1 MSRRL
6 VVVLFLDLVGWTRLA
21 ERVDPEPLQRLLDE
35 YYEICSAAVEEHGGV
50 VEKFIGDAV
59 MAVFGADTSQEDDAP
74 RALRAATRIRAEVR
88 DLRTPATDAAPV
100 EVHCGIAAGEAL
112 VTRSARAGI
121 RVVGDVVNLA
131 ARLQSLAVAGEIIV
145 NETVAHLARPH
156 YTMVPVPPV
165 ALKGKAEPVPVL
177 VVTGEAAADGTDGA
191 YAGSLMVDRGA
202 ERHRLRRTYHRVARE
217 RRAELVTVLG
227 PPGIGKT
234 RLVREAVDDLVAAGA
249 GPVAVFGSC
258 QSYGTDGNHG
268 ALVEMLDALTRQ
280 VPSCAELLRT
290 DARIA
295 AVLAALRDA
304 SLPRRAGAVPGPGVE
319 EVSWAT
325 RELLTAAA
333 AGSTLVVVWD
343 NLAWAGQS
351 LLRLIGELMDGL
363 RDLPLLMVCVSRPE
377 LTGREG
383 PWSRE
388 GSGARESSGTA
399 EGSGSQEADVIEVG
413 ALVPADSARL
423 AFSLAGRGS
432 GDDEVELHGLDLA
445 GQVDRVAVYSAGNPL
460 YIRLMMDWL
469 RNGRTVD
476 EVPPSITAMVGAM
489 IDRLPAPGRRLL
501 GAASVIGPSFT
512 LEQLALLGE
521 PAPAAA
527 VAELAGQRLFR
538 ATAEEGGY
546 RFVQQPVHEV
556 AYGRLEKEQ
565 RVSWHRRL
573 AEHGF
578 SPGFHLEAATRLLG
592 GLRPDDAEL
601 PELARQAAGA
611 LLGEGTVALRQ
622 RDVPTAIGL
631 LGRALVLARGGPD
644 RHRSVAAVRLSDALM
659 LSGDTRGALEV
670 VEEGAWRES
679 GSGAGSNAEAVA
691 GPGSGTGYGPA
702 LLRVQRHL
710 LAARLGKVTAADVAG
725 LRASLDGEGP
735 DPSARCRFEQLRMLV
750 HLDHGRF
757 GAAEEAAC
765 AALAHA
771 REVGDAYEED
781 RLLVALCEI
790 RQWSPSPMAQ
800 KLAGCAELLERFAAD
815 RFLALPALAARARCL
830 ALTGDRNGA
839 RSALAEAESVVVQLR
854 LTLGGVLV
862 DQVAALA
869 ASLDGEHAEAE
880 RRFRCAADA
889 LEQAG
894 YVPVAL
900 TMRVQAARECAR
912 RGRPDEAARRIAELL
927 ARRAEMD
934 VRGRI
939 LCLSAAVL
947 GAAARGRAEPLRA
960 EVLRLL
966 RAIDD
971 PCLRGEVHFDLARAH
986 RCLGEEA
993 EARSMAGLAVDG
1005 YTAVGAVK
1013 PLEAV
1018 RAWI

>member
-74 RALRAATRIRAEVR
+74 RALRTATRIRAEVR
-88 DLRTPATDAAPV
+88 DLRTPSGDAAPV

-177 VVTGEAAADGTDGA
+177 VVTGEAAAGGDGEGA
-191 YAGSLMVDRGA
+191 GENSLMVDRAA
-202 ERHRLRRTYHRVARE
+202 ERHRLRRLYHRVARE

-234 RLVREAVDDLVAAGA
+234 RLVREAVEDLVAAGA
-249 GPVAVFGSC
+249 RPVAVFGSC
-258 QSYGTDGNHG
+258 QSYGTAGNYG
-268 ALVEMLDALTRQ
+268 ALVEMLDALARRA
-280 VPSCAELLRT
+280 PACAELLRA
-290 DARIA
+290 DERIA
-295 AVLAALRDA
+295 AVLAALREA
-304 SLPRRAGAVPGPGVE
+304 SLPRRAGAVPGPGPGVE
-319 EVSWAT
+319 EVSWAA

-333 AGSTLVVVWD
+333 HDPVVVVWD
-343 NLAWAGQS
+343 NLACAGQS

-363 RDLPLLMVCVSRPE
+363 RELPLLMVCVSRE
-377 LTGREG
+377 AGA
-383 PWSRE
+383 
-388 GSGARESSGTA
+388 ARETDASR
-399 EGSGSQEADVIEVG
+399 EADVIEVG

-423 AFSLAGRGS
+423 ALSLAGPGS
-432 GDDEVELHGLDLA
+432 GDEVELHGLALA
-445 GQVDRVAVYSAGNPL
+445 GQADRVALYSAGNPL

-521 PAPAAA
+521 PEPAAG
-527 VAELAGQRLFR
+527 VAELAGQRLFQ

-565 RVSWHRRL
+565 RVVWHRRL

-578 SPGFHLEAATRLLG
+578 SPGFHFEAAARLLG

-611 LLGEGTVALRQ
+611 LLAEGTVALRR
-622 RDVPTAIGL
+622 RDVPTAVGL

-644 RHRSVAAVRLSDALM
+644 RCRSVAAVRLSDALM

-670 VEEGAWRES
+670 VERGAWP
-679 GSGAGSNAEAVA
+679 GT
-691 GPGSGTGYGPA
+691 GPGTA
-702 LLRVQRHL
+702 LVRVQRHL
-710 LAARLGKVTAADVAG
+710 LAARLGKVAAADVEG
-725 LRASLDGEGP
+725 LRAALDGEGA
-735 DPSARCRFEQLRMLV
+735 DLSARCRFEQLRMLI

-765 AALAHA
+765 AALGQA
-771 REVGDAYEED
+771 RDAGDAYEED

-830 ALTGDRNGA
+830 ALTGDRSGA
-839 RSALAEAESVVVQLR
+839 RSALTEAESVVVQLR
-854 LTLGGVLV
+854 LTLGRVLV

-880 RRFRCAADA
+880 RRFRGAADA
-889 LEQAG
+889 LERAG

-912 RGRPDEAARRIAELL
+912 RDRADEAARRIAGLL
-927 ARRAEMD
+927 ARRGEMD

-939 LCLSAAVL
+939 LCLSASVL
-947 GAAARGRAEPLRA
+947 GAAARGRADPAARA

-966 RAIDD
+966 RDLDD
-971 PCLRGEVHFDLARAH
+971 PCLRGEVCFDLARAH
-986 RCLGEEA
+986 RLLGEEA
-993 EARSMAGLAVDG
+993 GARDMAGLAVDS
-1005 YTAVGAVK
+1005 YAAVGAVK
-1013 PLEAV
+1013 PLGAV
-1018 RAWI
+1018 RAWM

>member
-1 MSRRL
+1 M
-6 VVVLFLDLVGWTRLA
+6 LFLDLVGWTRLA

-88 DLRTPATDAAPV
+88 DLRTPATDAAAV

-177 VVTGEAAADGTDGA
+177 VVTGEAPADGEGGEGCADK
-191 YAGSLMVDRGA
+191 GSLMVDRGA
-202 ERHRLRRTYHRVARE
+202 ERHRLRRIYHRVARE
-217 RRAELVTVLG
+217 RCAELVTVLG

-249 GPVAVFGSC
+249 RPVAVFGSC
-258 QSYGTDGNHG
+258 QSYGTDGNYG
-268 ALVEMLDALTRQ
+268 ALVEMLDALTRRA
-280 VPSCAELLRT
+280 PACAELLRT
-290 DARIA
+290 DARLA
-295 AVLAALRDA
+295 GVLAALRAA
-304 SLPRRAGAVPGPGVE
+304 SLPRRAGAGVGVGPGVE
-319 EVSWAT
+319 EVSWAA

-333 AGSTLVVVWD
+333 SGPLVVVWD

-351 LLRLIGELMDGL
+351 LLRLIGELLDGL
-363 RDLPLLMVCVSRPE
+363 RDLPLLMICVSRPE
-377 LTGREG
+377 LTGRGG

-388 GSGARESSGTA
+388 DSGMGDDSGADEDSGPH
-399 EGSGSQEADVIEVG
+399 EGSGPRGADVIELG
-413 ALVPADSARL
+413 ALVPPDSARL
-423 AFSLAGRGS
+423 ALSLAGHGS
-432 GDDEVELHGLDLA
+432 GEEVELHGLGLA
-445 GQVDRVAVYSAGNPL
+445 EQVDRVALYSAGNPL

-501 GAASVIGPSFT
+501 GAASVIGPAFT

-521 PAPAAA
+521 PAPEAA
-527 VAELAGQRLFR
+527 VAELAAQRLFH

-644 RHRSVAAVRLSDALM
+644 RCRSVAAVRLSDALM

-670 VEEGAWRES
+670 VEEGAWRDTS
-679 GSGAGSNAEAVA
+679 D
-691 GPGSGTGYGPA
+691 PA
-702 LLRVQRHL
+702 LVRVQRLL
-710 LAARLGKVTAADVAG
+710 LAARLGKVAPADVAG
-725 LRASLDGEGP
+725 LRAALGREEP
-735 DPSARCRFEQLRMLV
+735 DRSARCRFEQLRMLI

-771 REVGDAYEED
+771 RDAGDAYEED

-800 KLAGCAELLERFAAD
+800 KLAGCTELLERFAAD

-830 ALTGDRNGA
+830 ALTGDRAGA
-839 RSALAEAESVVVQLR
+839 RTALAEAESVVAQLR
-854 LTLGGVLV
+854 LTMGRVLV

-869 ASLDGEHAEAE
+869 ASLEGDHAEAE
-880 RRFRCAADA
+880 RRFRDAADA

-912 RGRPDEAARRIAELL
+912 RERADEAARRIAELL
-927 ARRAEMD
+927 ERRGEMD

-947 GAAARGRAEPLRA
+947 GAAAQGRADPLRA

-966 RAIDD
+966 RDLDD
-971 PCLRGEVHFDLARAH
+971 PCLRGEVCFDLARAH
-986 RCLGEEA
+986 RLLGEA
-993 EARSMAGLAVDG
+993 AGARAMAGLAVDS
-1005 YTAVGAVK
+1005 YAAVGAAK
-1013 PLEAV
+1013 PLGAV
-1018 RAWI
+1018 RAWR

>member
-21 ERVDPEPLQRLLDE
+21 ERVDPEPLQRLLDD

-74 RALRAATRIRAEVR
+74 RALRTAMRIRAEVR
-88 DLRTPATDAAPV
+88 GLRTPATDAAPV

-156 YTMVPVPPV
+156 YTMAPVPPV

-177 VVTGEAAADGTDGA
+177 VVTGEAAAGGA
-191 YAGSLMVDRGA
+191 GEGSLMVDRGA
-202 ERHRLRRTYHRVARE
+202 ERHRLRGIYHRVARE
-217 RRAELVTVLG
+217 RRSELVTVLG

-249 GPVAVFGSC
+249 RPVAVFGSC
-258 QSYGTDGNHG
+258 QSYGTDGNYA
-268 ALVEMLDALTRQ
+268 ALLEMLDALTRRA
-280 VPSCAELLRT
+280 PSCAELLRT
-290 DARIA
+290 DDRIA

-304 SLPRRAGAVPGPGVE
+304 SLPRRAGAAPGPGVE

-333 AGSTLVVVWD
+333 CGPLVVVWD
-343 NLAWAGQS
+343 NLAWGGQS
-351 LLRLIGELMDGL
+351 LLRLIGELMEGL

-377 LTGREG
+377 LAGRDG

-388 GSGARESSGTA
+388 
-399 EGSGSQEADVIEVG
+399 EGVIEVG

-423 AFSLAGRGS
+423 AISLAGPGT
-432 GDDEVELHGLDLA
+432 GGEVELHGLDLA
-445 GQVDRVAVYSAGNPL
+445 EQVDRVALYSAGNPL

-469 RNGRTVD
+469 RGGRTVE

-489 IDRLPAPGRRLL
+489 IDRLPAPARRLL

-527 VAELAGQRLFR
+527 VAGLAAQRLFHT
-538 ATAEEGGY
+538 TAEEGGF

-578 SPGFHLEAATRLLG
+578 SPGFHLEAAARLLG
-592 GLRPDDAEL
+592 GLRPDDEEL
-601 PELARQAAGA
+601 PELARQAGVA
-611 LLGEGTVALRQ
+611 LLSEGTLALRQ

-631 LGRALVLARGGPD
+631 LGRALALARTGPE
-644 RHRSVAAVRLSDALM
+644 RCRSVAAVRLSDALM

-670 VEEGAWRES
+670 VEEAAW
-679 GSGAGSNAEAVA
+679 A
-691 GPGSGTGYGPA
+691 GPGSGPAPA
-702 LLRVQRHL
+702 LVRVQRHL
-710 LAARLGKVTAADVAG
+710 LAARLGKVTAAEVEG
-725 LRASLDGEGP
+725 LRAAVGGEEADG
-735 DPSARCRFEQLRMLV
+735 SARCRFEQLRMLI

-765 AALAHA
+765 AALGHA
-771 REVGDAYEED
+771 RAVGDAYEED

-830 ALTGDRNGA
+830 ALTGDRAGA
-839 RSALAEAESVVVQLR
+839 RSALAEAETVVGQLR
-854 LTLGGVLV
+854 LTMGRVLV

-880 RRFRCAADA
+880 RRFRGAADA

-912 RGRPDEAARRIAELL
+912 RDRAQEAARRIEELL

-939 LCLSAAVL
+939 LCMSAVVLS
-947 GAAARGRAEPLRA
+947 GAAEGRAEPMRA

-966 RAIDD
+966 RDIDD
-971 PCLRGEVHFDLARAH
+971 PCLRGEVCFDLARAH
-986 RCLGEEA
+986 RRLGEGA
-993 EARSMAGLAVDG
+993 DARAMAGLAADS
-1005 YTAVGAVK
+1005 YRAVGAVK
-1013 PLEAV
+1013 PLGTV
-1018 RAWI
+1018 REWM

>member
-21 ERVDPEPLQRLLDE
+21 ERVDPESLQGLLDE
-35 YYEICSAAVEEHGGV
+35 YYEICSVAVEEQGGV

-88 DLRTPATDAAPV
+88 DLRTPATDAAAV

-165 ALKGKAEPVPVL
+165 TLKGKSEPVPVL
-177 VVTGEAAADGTDGA
+177 VVTGEAAADG
-191 YAGSLMVDRGA
+191 AGENSLMVDRSA
-202 ERHRLRRTYHRVARE
+202 ERHRLRRIYHRVARE

-249 GPVAVFGSC
+249 RPVAVFGSC
-258 QSYGTDGNHG
+258 QSYGTAGNHG
-268 ALVEMLDALTRQ
+268 ALVEMLDALIRRA
-280 VPSCAELLRT
+280 PSCAELLRA
-290 DARIA
+290 DERIA
-295 AVLAALRDA
+295 AVLAALREA

-325 RELLTAAA
+325 RELLTTA
-333 AGSTLVVVWD
+333 AGSPLVVVWD

-377 LTGREG
+377 LAEREG
-383 PWSRE
+383 PWS
-388 GSGARESSGTA
+388 
-399 EGSGSQEADVIEVG
+399 QEADLIEVG

-423 AFSLAGRGS
+423 AVSLAGSGS
-432 GDDEVELHGLDLA
+432 GDEVELHGLDLA
-445 GQVDRVAVYSAGNPL
+445 EHVDRVALYSAGNPL

-521 PAPAAA
+521 PAPEAA
-527 VAELAGQRLFR
+527 VAELAGRRLFR
-538 ATAEEGGY
+538 ATEEAGGY

-644 RHRSVAAVRLSDALM
+644 RCRSVAAVRLSDALM

-670 VEEGAWRES
+670 VEGGWRDT
-679 GSGAGSNAEAVA
+679 
-691 GPGSGTGYGPA
+691 GPGGGPGTGTAPA
-702 LLRVQRHL
+702 LVRVQRLL
-710 LAARLGKVTAADVAG
+710 LAARLGKVTAADLEG
-725 LRASLDGEGP
+725 LRAALGGAEP
-735 DPSARCRFEQLRMLV
+735 DRSAPCRFEQLRMLI

-771 REVGDAYEED
+771 RDSADAYEED

-790 RQWSPSPMAQ
+790 RQWSPSPIAQ

-830 ALTGDRNGA
+830 ALTGDRSGA
-839 RSALAEAESVVVQLR
+839 RSALTEAESVVVQLR
-854 LTLGGVLV
+854 LTMGRVLV

-880 RRFRCAADA
+880 RRYRRAADA
-889 LEQAG
+889 LEEAG

-912 RGRPDEAARRIAELL
+912 RGRADEAARRIAELL
-927 ARRAEMD
+927 ARREEMD

-947 GAAARGRAEPLRA
+947 GAAAQGRAEPVRA

-966 RAIDD
+966 RDLDD
-971 PCLRGEVHFDLARAH
+971 PCLRGEVCFDLARAH
-986 RCLGEEA
+986 RLLGEGTEA
-993 EARSMAGLAVDG
+993 LAMAGRAAES
-1005 YTAVGAVK
+1005 YAAVGAVK

-1018 RAWI
+1018 RAWM

>member
-74 RALRAATRIRAEVR
+74 RALRTAMRIRAEVR

-156 YTMVPVPPV
+156 YAMVPMPPV
-165 ALKGKAEPVPVL
+165 VLKGKAEPVPVL
-177 VVTGEAAADGTDGA
+177 LVTGEAVDGGA
-191 YAGSLMVDRGA
+191 GEDSLMVDRGA
-202 ERHRLRRTYHRVARE
+202 ERHRLRRVYHRVARE

-249 GPVAVFGSC
+249 RPVAVFGSC
-258 QSYGTDGNHG
+258 QSYGTAGNYG
-268 ALVEMLDALTRQ
+268 ALVEMLDALTRRA
-280 VPSCAELLRT
+280 PSCAELLRA
-290 DARIA
+290 DERIA
-295 AVLAALRDA
+295 GVLAALRDA

-333 AGSTLVVVWD
+333 GDPLVVVWD

-377 LTGREG
+377 LAGRD
-383 PWSRE
+383 
-388 GSGARESSGTA
+388 A
-399 EGSGSQEADVIEVG
+399 SQEADVIEVG

-432 GDDEVELHGLDLA
+432 GDEVEMHGLDLA
-445 GQVDRVAVYSAGNPL
+445 EQVDRVALYSAGNPL

-489 IDRLPAPGRRLL
+489 IDRLPAPARRLL

-512 LEQLALLGE
+512 VEQLALLGE
-521 PAPAAA
+521 PAPEAA
-527 VAELAGQRLFR
+527 VAELAGRRLFR
-538 ATAEEGGY
+538 ATEEEGGY

-644 RHRSVAAVRLSDALM
+644 RCRSVAAVRLSDALM
-659 LSGDTRGALEV
+659 LSGDTPGALEV
-670 VEEGAWRES
+670 VEEGPWRATS
-679 GSGAGSNAEAVA
+679 
-691 GPGSGTGYGPA
+691 PPA
-702 LLRVQRHL
+702 LVRVQRHL
-710 LAARLGKVTAADVAG
+710 LAARLGKVTAADVEG
-725 LRASLDGEGP
+725 LRAALEGLDGLDGEEP
-735 DPSARCRFEQLRMLV
+735 DRSARCRFEQLLMLI
-750 HLDHGRF
+750 HLDRGRF

-765 AALAHA
+765 AALDHA
-771 REVGDAYEED
+771 RGVGDAYEED

-830 ALTGDRNGA
+830 ALTGDRSGA
-839 RSALAEAESVVVQLR
+839 RSALTEAESVVVQLR
-854 LTLGGVLV
+854 LTLGRVLV

-880 RRFRCAADA
+880 RRFGRAADA

-912 RGRPDEAARRIAELL
+912 RDRADEAARRIAELL
-927 ARRAEMD
+927 ARREEMD

-947 GAAARGRAEPLRA
+947 GAAAQGRAEPMRA

-966 RAIDD
+966 RNLDD
-971 PCLRGEVHFDLARAH
+971 PCLRGEVCFDLARAH
-986 RCLGEEA
+986 RCLGEGA
-993 EARSMAGLAVDG
+993 EARTMAGLAADS
-1005 YTAVGAVK
+1005 YAAVGAVK

>member
-1 MSRRL
+1 M
-6 VVVLFLDLVGWTRLA
+6 
-21 ERVDPEPLQRLLDE
+21 
-35 YYEICSAAVEEHGGV
+35 
-50 VEKFIGDAV
+50 
-59 MAVFGADTSQEDDAP
+59 
-74 RALRAATRIRAEVR
+74 
-88 DLRTPATDAAPV
+88 
-100 EVHCGIAAGEAL
+100 
-112 VTRSARAGI
+112 TRSARAGI

-177 VVTGEAAADGTDGA
+177 VVTGEAATDGA
-191 YAGSLMVDRGA
+191 DTDEGSLMVDRGA
-202 ERHRLRRTYHRVARE
+202 ERHRLRRIYHRVARE
-217 RRAELVTVLG
+217 RRAELVTVIG

-234 RLVREAVDDLVAAGA
+234 RMVREAVDDLVAAGA
-249 GPVAVFGSC
+249 RPVAVFGTC
-258 QSYGTDGNHG
+258 QSYGTDGNYG
-268 ALVEMLDALTRQ
+268 ALVEMLDALTRRA
-280 VPSCAELLRT
+280 PSCAELVRT
-290 DARIA
+290 DERIA
-295 AVLAALRDA
+295 GVLAALRDA
-304 SLPRRAGAVPGPGVE
+304 SLPRRAGTVPGPGVE

-325 RELLTAAA
+325 RELLGAA
-333 AGSTLVVVWD
+333 AGGPLVVVWD

-388 GSGARESSGTA
+388 GSGARETSGA
-399 EGSGSQEADVIEVG
+399 REPSGSQSPGAQESPGPREPDVIEVG

-432 GDDEVELHGLDLA
+432 GDEVELHGLDLA
-445 GQVDRVAVYSAGNPL
+445 EQVDRVALYSAGNPL
-460 YIRLMMDWL
+460 YIRLLMDWL

-527 VAELAGQRLFR
+527 LAELAGQRLFH

-644 RHRSVAAVRLSDALM
+644 RCRSVAAVRLSDALM

-670 VEEGAWRES
+670 VEEGAWRDPS
-679 GSGAGSNAEAVA
+679 
-691 GPGSGTGYGPA
+691 GPA
-702 LLRVQRHL
+702 LVRVQRQL

-725 LRASLDGEGP
+725 LRTALDGEEP
-735 DPSARCRFEQLRMLV
+735 DLSARCRFEQLRMLV

-765 AALAHA
+765 AALDHA
-771 REVGDAYEED
+771 REAGDAYEED

-790 RQWSPSPMAQ
+790 RQWSPSPMEQ

-830 ALTGDRNGA
+830 ALTGDRSGA
-839 RSALAEAESVVVQLR
+839 RSALTEAESVVVQLR
-854 LTLGGVLV
+854 LTMGRVLV

-880 RRFRCAADA
+880 RRFGRAADA
-889 LEQAG
+889 LELAG

-912 RGRPDEAARRIAELL
+912 RDRTDEAARRIAELL

-947 GAAARGRAEPLRA
+947 GAAAQGRAEPVRA

-966 RAIDD
+966 RDIDD
-971 PCLRGEVHFDLARAH
+971 PCLRGEVCFDLARAH
-986 RCLGEEA
+986 RCLGEGA
-993 EARSMAGLAVDG
+993 EARAMAGLAVDS
-1005 YTAVGAVK
+1005 YAAVGAVK

>member
-74 RALRAATRIRAEVR
+74 RALRTAMRIRAEVR

-156 YTMVPVPPV
+156 YAMVPMPPV

-177 VVTGEAAADGTDGA
+177 LVTGEAADGGA
-191 YAGSLMVDRGA
+191 GEDSLMVDRGA
-202 ERHRLRRTYHRVARE
+202 ERHRLRRIYHRVARE

-249 GPVAVFGSC
+249 RPVAVFGSC
-258 QSYGTDGNHG
+258 QSYGTAGNYG
-268 ALVEMLDALTRQ
+268 ALVEMLDALARRA
-280 VPSCAELLRT
+280 PSCAELLRA
-290 DARIA
+290 DERIA

-333 AGSTLVVVWD
+333 GDPLVVVWD

-377 LTGREG
+377 PAGRDASQEA
-383 PWSRE
+383 
-388 GSGARESSGTA
+388 GA
-399 EGSGSQEADVIEVG
+399 SQEADVIELG

-432 GDDEVELHGLDLA
+432 GDEVELHGLDLA
-445 GQVDRVAVYSAGNPL
+445 EQVDRVALYSAGNPL

-521 PAPAAA
+521 PAPEAA
-527 VAELAGQRLFR
+527 VAELAGRRLFR
-538 ATAEEGGY
+538 ATEEEGGY

-644 RHRSVAAVRLSDALM
+644 RCRSVAAVRLSDALM

-670 VEEGAWRES
+670 AEEGPWRATS
-679 GSGAGSNAEAVA
+679 
-691 GPGSGTGYGPA
+691 PPA
-702 LLRVQRHL
+702 LIRVQRLL
-710 LAARLGKVTAADVAG
+710 LAARLGKVTAADVEG
-725 LRASLDGEGP
+725 LRAALDGLDGLGGEEA
-735 DPSARCRFEQLRMLV
+735 DRSARCRFEQLLMLI
-750 HLDHGRF
+750 HLDGGRF

-765 AALAHA
+765 AALGHA
-771 REVGDAYEED
+771 RGVGDAYEED

-830 ALTGDRNGA
+830 ALTGDRSGA
-839 RSALAEAESVVVQLR
+839 RSALTEAESVVVQLR
-854 LTLGGVLV
+854 LTLGRVLV

-880 RRFRCAADA
+880 RRFGRAADA

-894 YVPVAL
+894 YVTVAL

-912 RGRPDEAARRIAELL
+912 RDRTDEAARRIADLL
-927 ARRAEMD
+927 VRREEMD

-939 LCLSAAVL
+939 LCLTAAVL
-947 GAAARGRAEPLRA
+947 GAAAQGRAEPMRA

-966 RAIDD
+966 RNLDD
-971 PCLRGEVHFDLARAH
+971 PCLRGEVCFDLARAH
-986 RCLGEEA
+986 RRLGEGA
-993 EARSMAGLAVDG
+993 EARTMAGLAAES
-1005 YTAVGAVK
+1005 YAAVGAVK

-1018 RAWI
+1018 RAWM

>member
-35 YYEICSAAVEEHGGV
+35 YYEICSDAVEEHGGV

-74 RALRAATRIRAEVR
+74 RALRAAARIRAEVR

-131 ARLQSLAVAGEIIV
+131 ARLQALAVAGEIIV

-165 ALKGKAEPVPVL
+165 TLKGKAEPVPVL
-177 VVTGEAAADGTDGA
+177 LVTGEAAAGADGA
-191 YAGSLMVDRGA
+191 DCLMVDRAA
-202 ERHRLRRTYHRVARE
+202 ERHRLRGIYHRVDRE

-249 GPVAVFGSC
+249 RPVAVFGSC
-258 QSYGTDGNHG
+258 QAYGTAGNYG
-268 ALVEMLDALTRQ
+268 ALVDMLDALARR
-280 VPSCAELLRT
+280 VPSCAELLRS
-290 DARIA
+290 DERIA
-295 AVLAALRDA
+295 GVLAALREA
-304 SLPRRAGAVPGPGVE
+304 SLPRRAGTVPGPGVE
-319 EVSWAT
+319 EVSWAA

-333 AGSTLVVVWD
+333 AGGPLVVVWD
-343 NLAWAGQS
+343 DLAWAGQS

-363 RDLPLLMVCVSRPE
+363 RDLPLLMVCVSRAE
-377 LTGREG
+377 LAGREG
-383 PWSRE
+383 PWAP
-388 GSGARESSGTA
+388 GADGTR
-399 EGSGSQEADVIEVG
+399 EADVIEVG
-413 ALVPADSARL
+413 ALVPADGARL
-423 AFSLAGRGS
+423 AVSLAAAGS
-432 GDDEVELHGLDLA
+432 GAEVEPHGLDLA
-445 GQVDRVAVYSAGNPL
+445 EQVDRVAVYGAGNPL

-521 PAPAAA
+521 PAPQDA
-527 VAELAGQRLFR
+527 VAELVGRRLFR
-538 ATAEEGGY
+538 SAQEAGGY
-546 RFVQQPVHEV
+546 CFVQQPVHEV

-565 RVSWHRRL
+565 RVAWHRRL

-578 SPGFHLEAATRLLG
+578 SPGFHLEAAARLLA
-592 GLRPDDAEL
+592 GLRPDDAGL
-601 PELARQAAGA
+601 AELAREAAGA
-611 LLGEGTVALRQ
+611 LLGEGTLALRQ

-644 RHRSVAAVRLSDALM
+644 RCRSVAAVRLSDALM

-670 VEEGAWRES
+670 VAEDEWPAT
-679 GSGAGSNAEAVA
+679 GAGPA
-691 GPGSGTGYGPA
+691 PA
-702 LLRVQRHL
+702 LVRVQRHL
-710 LAARLGKVTAADVAG
+710 LAARLGKVAEADVAG
-725 LRASLDGEGP
+725 LRAALDGEEP
-735 DPSARCRFEQLRMLV
+735 DRSARCRFEQLLMLI
-750 HLDHGRF
+750 HLDRGRF
-757 GAAEEAAC
+757 GAAEEAAV
-765 AALAHA
+765 AALGHA
-771 REVGDAYEED
+771 RDAGDAYEED

-830 ALTGDRNGA
+830 ALTGDRSGA
-839 RSALAEAESVVVQLR
+839 RSALTEAESVVLQLR
-854 LTLGGVLV
+854 LTMGRVLV

-869 ASLDGEHAEAE
+869 ASLEGEHAEAE
-880 RRFRCAADA
+880 RRFRRAADA

-912 RGRPDEAARRIAELL
+912 RDRPDEAARRIAELL
-927 ARRAEMD
+927 ARREEMD

-939 LCLSAAVL
+939 LCLTAAVL
-947 GAAARGRAEPLRA
+947 GAAERGRAEPMRATPMRTRPAPAEPMRADVLRA

-966 RAIDD
+966 RDLDD
-971 PCLRGEVHFDLARAH
+971 PCLRGEVCFDLARAH

-993 EARSMAGLAVDG
+993 EARAMAGRAADSYAV
-1005 YTAVGAVK
+1005 VGAAK

-1018 RAWI
+1018 RAWR

>member
-21 ERVDPEPLQRLLDE
+21 ERVDPESLQGLLDE
-35 YYEICSAAVEEHGGV
+35 YYEICSVAVEEHGGV

-165 ALKGKAEPVPVL
+165 ALKGKSEPVPVL
-177 VVTGEAAADGTDGA
+177 VVTGEAAADG
-191 YAGSLMVDRGA
+191 AGEHSLMVDRSA
-202 ERHRLRRTYHRVARE
+202 ERHRLRGIYHRVARE
-217 RRAELVTVLG
+217 GRAELVTVLG

-234 RLVREAVDDLVAAGA
+234 RLVRETVDDLVAAGA
-249 GPVAVFGSC
+249 RPVAVFGSC
-258 QSYGTDGNHG
+258 QSYGTAGNYG
-268 ALVEMLDALTRQ
+268 ALVEMLDALTRRA
-280 VPSCAELLRT
+280 PSCAELLRA
-290 DARIA
+290 DERIA
-295 AVLAALRDA
+295 GVLAALRDA

-333 AGSTLVVVWD
+333 GDPLVVVWD

-351 LLRLIGELMDGL
+351 LLGLIGELMDGL

-377 LTGREG
+377 LAGREDPG
-383 PWSRE
+383 RPE
-388 GSGARESSGTA
+388 G
-399 EGSGSQEADVIEVG
+399 ADVIEVG

-423 AFSLAGRGS
+423 ALSLAGRGS
-432 GDDEVELHGLDLA
+432 GDEVELHGLDLA
-445 GQVDRVAVYSAGNPL
+445 EQVDRVAVYSAGNPL

-512 LEQLALLGE
+512 VEQLALLGE
-521 PAPAAA
+521 PAPEAAA
-527 VAELAGQRLFR
+527 RELAGRHLFR
-538 ATAEEGGY
+538 ATEEPGGY

-565 RVSWHRRL
+565 RVTWHRRL

-592 GLRPDDAEL
+592 GLRPDDAQL
-601 PELARQAAGA
+601 PELAREAAGA
-611 LLGEGTVALRQ
+611 LLAEGTVALRQ

-631 LGRALVLARGGPD
+631 LERALVLARGGPD
-644 RHRSVAAVRLSDALM
+644 RCRSVAAVRLSDARM
-659 LSGDTRGALEV
+659 LSGDTRGALEA
-670 VEEGAWRES
+670 VEEGTWRDT
-679 GSGAGSNAEAVA
+679 GPGTHAGSAPAPA
-691 GPGSGTGYGPA
+691 PA
-702 LLRVQRHL
+702 LVRVQRLL
-710 LAARLGKVTAADVAG
+710 LAARLGKVSALEVEG
-725 LRASLDGEGP
+725 LRAVLDGEDP
-735 DPSARCRFEQLRMLV
+735 DRSARCRFEQLRMLI

-771 REVGDAYEED
+771 RDAADAYEED

-830 ALTGDRNGA
+830 ALTGDRSGA
-839 RSALAEAESVVVQLR
+839 RSALTEAESVVVQLR
-854 LTLGGVLV
+854 LTLGRVLV

-880 RRFRCAADA
+880 RRFCRAADA
-889 LEQAG
+889 LERAG

-912 RGRPDEAARRIAELL
+912 RDRADEAAERIAELL
-927 ARRAEMD
+927 ARREEMD

-947 GAAARGRAEPLRA
+947 GAAAQGRAEPVRA

-966 RAIDD
+966 RDLDD
-971 PCLRGEVHFDLARAH
+971 PCLRGEVCFDLARAH
-986 RCLGEEA
+986 RCLGEGA
-993 EARSMAGLAVDG
+993 EARLMAGLAVDS
-1005 YTAVGAVK
+1005 YASIGALK

>member
-59 MAVFGADTSQEDDAP
+59 MAVFGADTSQEDDAT

-131 ARLQSLAVAGEIIV
+131 ARLQALAVAGEIIV

-177 VVTGEAAADGTDGA
+177 VVTGEAAADGADGA
-191 YAGSLMVDRGA
+191 DAGSLMVDRGA
-202 ERHRLRRTYHRVARE
+202 ERHRLRRVYHRVARE
-217 RRAELVTVLG
+217 RRAQLVTVLG

-249 GPVAVFGSC
+249 RPVVVFGNC
-258 QSYGTDGNHG
+258 QSYGTDGNYG
-268 ALVEMLDALTRQ
+268 ALVEMLDALIRRA
-280 VPSCAELLRT
+280 PSCAELLRG
-290 DARIA
+290 DPRIGG
-295 AVLAALRDA
+295 VLAALRDA

-325 RELLTAAA
+325 RELLGAAA
-333 AGSTLVVVWD
+333 RDPLVVVWD

-377 LTGREG
+377 LTGRKG

-388 GSGARESSGTA
+388 GSGSQ
-399 EGSGSQEADVIEVG
+399 EGSGPQGSPGSQEGAASRKADVIEVG
-413 ALVPADSARL
+413 ALLPADSARL
-423 AFSLAGRGS
+423 AFSLAGLGS
-432 GDDEVELHGLDLA
+432 GDEVELHGLDLA
-445 GQVDRVAVYSAGNPL
+445 EQVDRVSLYSAGNPL

-469 RNGRTVD
+469 RNGRTVE
-476 EVPPSITAMVGAM
+476 EVPPTITAMVGAM

-521 PAPAAA
+521 PAPAAS
-527 VAELAGQRLFR
+527 VAELAGQRLFQ
-538 ATAEEGGY
+538 ATEEEGGY

-592 GLRPDDAEL
+592 ELRPDDAEL
-601 PELARQAAGA
+601 PELAWQAAGA

-622 RDVPTAIGL
+622 RDLPTAIGL
-631 LGRALVLARGGPD
+631 LGRSVVLARGGPG
-644 RHRSVAAVRLSDALM
+644 RCRSVAAVRLSDALM

-670 VEEGAWRES
+670 VEEGAW
-679 GSGAGSNAEAVA
+679 
-691 GPGSGTGYGPA
+691 PGTGSGPA
-702 LLRVQRHL
+702 LVRAQRLL
-710 LAARLGKVTAADVAG
+710 LAARLGKVTAADVEA
-725 LRASLDGEGP
+725 LRAALDGEEP
-735 DPSARCRFEQLRMLV
+735 DRPDRSARCRFEQVRMLI

-771 REVGDAYEED
+771 RDVGDAYEED

-830 ALTGDRNGA
+830 ALIGDRAGA
-839 RSALAEAESVVVQLR
+839 RTALAEAESVVGQLR
-854 LTLGGVLV
+854 LTLGRVLV

-869 ASLDGEHAEAE
+869 ASLEGEHAEAE
-880 RRFRCAADA
+880 RRFRGAADA

-912 RGRPDEAARRIAELL
+912 RDRTDEAARRIAELL

-947 GAAARGRAEPLRA
+947 GAAAQGRAEPMRA
-960 EVLRLL
+960 EVMRLL
-966 RAIDD
+966 RDLDD
-971 PCLRGEVHFDLARAH
+971 PCLRGEVCFDLARAH
-986 RCLGEEA
+986 RCLGEGA
-993 EARSMAGLAVDG
+993 AAVAMAALAVDS
-1005 YTAVGAVK
+1005 YAAVGAVK

-1018 RAWI
+1018 RAWR

>member
-1 MSRRL
+1 MSRKL

-59 MAVFGADTSQEDDAP
+59 MAVFGADASQEDDAP

-177 VVTGEAAADGTDGA
+177 LVTGEAADGGA
-191 YAGSLMVDRGA
+191 GEDSLMVDRSA
-202 ERHRLRRTYHRVARE
+202 ERHRLRRIYRRVARE

-234 RLVREAVDDLVAAGA
+234 RLVREAVNDLVAAGA

-258 QSYGTDGNHG
+258 QSYGTAGNYG
-268 ALVEMLDALTRQ
+268 ALVEMLDALARRA
-280 VPSCAELLRT
+280 PSCAELLRA
-290 DARIA
+290 DERIA
-295 AVLAALRDA
+295 GVLAALRDA
-304 SLPRRAGAVPGPGVE
+304 SLPRDGAVPGPGVE

-333 AGSTLVVVWD
+333 HSPLVVVWD
-343 NLAWAGQS
+343 NLSWAGQS
-351 LLRLIGELMDGL
+351 LLRLIGELMVGL

-377 LTGREG
+377 LAGREG

-388 GSGARESSGTA
+388 G
-399 EGSGSQEADVIEVG
+399 IEVG
-413 ALVPADSARL
+413 ALVAADSARL
-423 AFSLAGRGS
+423 AVSLAGRGS
-432 GDDEVELHGLDLA
+432 GDEVELHGLDLA
-445 GQVDRVAVYSAGNPL
+445 EHVDRVALYSAGNPL

-521 PAPAAA
+521 PAPEAA

-538 ATAEEGGY
+538 ATEEEGGY

-644 RHRSVAAVRLSDALM
+644 RCRSVAAVRMSDALM

-670 VEEGAWRES
+670 VEDDEWRDTS
-679 GSGAGSNAEAVA
+679 APCLV
-691 GPGSGTGYGPA
+691 
-702 LLRVQRHL
+702 RVQRHL
-710 LAARLGKVTAADVAG
+710 LAARLGKVAAADVER
-725 LRASLDGEGP
+725 LRAALDGLDGLDGEEP
-735 DPSARCRFEQLRMLV
+735 DRSARCRFEQLLMLI

-765 AALAHA
+765 AALDHA
-771 REVGDAYEED
+771 RGVGDAYEED

-830 ALTGDRNGA
+830 ALTGDRAGA

-854 LTLGGVLV
+854 LTMGRVLV
-862 DQVAALA
+862 DQVAALT

-880 RRFRCAADA
+880 RRFRGAADA

-912 RGRPDEAARRIAELL
+912 RHRTDEAARRIADLL
-927 ARRAEMD
+927 ARREEMD

-947 GAAARGRAEPLRA
+947 GAAAQGRAEPMRA

-966 RAIDD
+966 RNLDD
-971 PCLRGEVHFDLARAH
+971 PCLRGEVCFDLARAH
-986 RCLGEEA
+986 RYLGEGA
-993 EARSMAGLAVDG
+993 EARTMAGLAADS
-1005 YTAVGAVK
+1005 YAAVGAVK
-1013 PLEAV
+1013 PLGAV
-1018 RAWI
+1018 RAWT

>member
-59 MAVFGADTSQEDDAP
+59 MAVFGADASQEDDAP
-74 RALRAATRIRAEVR
+74 RALRTAMRIRAEVR

-145 NETVAHLARPH
+145 NETVAHLARSQ
-156 YTMVPVPPV
+156 YAMVPVPPV

-177 VVTGEAAADGTDGA
+177 LVTGEAADGGA
-191 YAGSLMVDRGA
+191 GEDSLMVDRGA
-202 ERHRLRRTYHRVARE
+202 ERHRLRRIYHQVARE
-217 RRAELVTVLG
+217 RRAQLVTVLG

-249 GPVAVFGSC
+249 RPVAVFGSC
-258 QSYGTDGNHG
+258 QSYGTAGNYG
-268 ALVEMLDALTRQ
+268 ALVEMLDALTRRA
-280 VPSCAELLRT
+280 PSCAELLRA
-290 DARIA
+290 DERIA
-295 AVLAALRDA
+295 GVLAALRDA
-304 SLPRRAGAVPGPGVE
+304 SLPRRAGAGPGPGVE

-333 AGSTLVVVWD
+333 HDPLVVVWD

-363 RDLPLLMVCVSRPE
+363 PDLPLLMVCVSRPE
-377 LTGREG
+377 QAGRDASQEA
-383 PWSRE
+383 
-388 GSGARESSGTA
+388 GA
-399 EGSGSQEADVIEVG
+399 SQEADVIEVG

-432 GDDEVELHGLDLA
+432 GDEVELHGLDLA
-445 GQVDRVAVYSAGNPL
+445 EQVDRVALYSAGNPL

-512 LEQLALLGE
+512 VEQLALLGE
-521 PAPAAA
+521 PAPEEA
-527 VAELAGQRLFR
+527 VAELAGRRLFR
-538 ATAEEGGY
+538 ATEEEGGY

-622 RDVPTAIGL
+622 RDLPTAIGL

-644 RHRSVAAVRLSDALM
+644 RCRSVAAVRLSDALM

-670 VEEGAWRES
+670 AEEGPWRAAS
-679 GSGAGSNAEAVA
+679 
-691 GPGSGTGYGPA
+691 PPA
-702 LLRVQRHL
+702 LIRVQRHL
-710 LAARLGKVTAADVAG
+710 LAARLGKVTAADVEG
-725 LRASLDGEGP
+725 LRAALDGLDGLGGLGGEGP
-735 DPSARCRFEQLRMLV
+735 DRSARCRFEQLLMLI
-750 HLDHGRF
+750 HLDRGRF

-765 AALAHA
+765 AALDHA
-771 REVGDAYEED
+771 RDVGDAYEED

-830 ALTGDRNGA
+830 ALTGDRSGA
-839 RSALAEAESVVVQLR
+839 RSALTEAESVVVQLR
-854 LTLGGVLV
+854 LTLGRVLV

-880 RRFRCAADA
+880 RRFGRAADA

-912 RGRPDEAARRIAELL
+912 RDRPDEAARRIADLL
-927 ARRAEMD
+927 ARREEMD

-947 GAAARGRAEPLRA
+947 GAAVQGRAEPMRA

-966 RAIDD
+966 RNLDD
-971 PCLRGEVHFDLARAH
+971 PCLRGEVCFDLARAH
-986 RCLGEEA
+986 RYLGEGA
-993 EARSMAGLAVDG
+993 EARTMAGLAADS
-1005 YTAVGAVK
+1005 YAAVGAVK

>member
-1 MSRRL
+1 M
-6 VVVLFLDLVGWTRLA
+6 VVLFLDLVGWTRLA
-21 ERVDPEPLQRLLDE
+21 ERVDPESLQGLLDE

-165 ALKGKAEPVPVL
+165 ALKGKSEPVPVL
-177 VVTGEAAADGTDGA
+177 VVTGEAAADG
-191 YAGSLMVDRGA
+191 AGEHSLMVDRGA
-202 ERHRLRRTYHRVARE
+202 ERHRLRGIYHRVARE

-234 RLVREAVDDLVAAGA
+234 RLVREAVDDLLAAGA

-258 QSYGTDGNHG
+258 QSYGTAGNYG
-268 ALVEMLDALTRQ
+268 ALVEMLDALIRRA
-280 VPSCAELLRT
+280 PSCAELLRS
-290 DARIA
+290 DERIA
-295 AVLAALRDA
+295 GVLAALRDA

-333 AGSTLVVVWD
+333 HGPLVVVWD

-351 LLRLIGELMDGL
+351 LLGLIGELMDGL

-377 LTGREG
+377 FAGREDPG
-383 PWSRE
+383 RP
-388 GSGARESSGTA
+388 G
-399 EGSGSQEADVIEVG
+399 EADVIEVG

-432 GDDEVELHGLDLA
+432 GDEVELHGLDLA
-445 GQVDRVAVYSAGNPL
+445 EQVDRVAVYSAGNPL

-469 RNGRTVD
+469 RSGRTVE

-521 PAPAAA
+521 PAPEAAA
-527 VAELAGQRLFR
+527 LELAGRHLFR
-538 ATAEEGGY
+538 ATEEAGGY

-565 RVSWHRRL
+565 RVTWHRRL

-578 SPGFHLEAATRLLG
+578 SPGFHLEAATRLLA
-592 GLRPDDAEL
+592 GLRPDDAQL
-601 PELARQAAGA
+601 PELAREAAGA

-631 LGRALVLARGGPD
+631 LERALVLARGGPD
-644 RHRSVAAVRLSDALM
+644 RCRSVAAVRLSDARM
-659 LSGDTRGALEV
+659 LSGDTRGALEA
-670 VEEGAWRES
+670 VEEGTWRDT
-679 GSGAGSNAEAVA
+679 
-691 GPGSGTGYGPA
+691 GPGAHTGTAPAPA
-702 LLRVQRHL
+702 LVRVQRLL
-710 LAARLGKVTAADVAG
+710 LAARLGKVSAADVEG
-725 LRASLDGEGP
+725 LRAALDGEEP
-735 DPSARCRFEQLRMLV
+735 DRSARCRFEQLRMLI

-771 REVGDAYEED
+771 RDTADAYEED

-830 ALTGDRNGA
+830 ALTGDRGGA
-839 RSALAEAESVVVQLR
+839 RAALTEAESVVVQLR
-854 LTLGGVLV
+854 LTLGRVLV

-880 RRFRCAADA
+880 RRFGRAADA

-912 RGRPDEAARRIAELL
+912 RDRAEEAARRIAELL

-947 GAAARGRAEPLRA
+947 GAAAQGRAEPAQAEPAQAEPVRAEPVRAEVLRA

-966 RAIDD
+966 RDLDD
-971 PCLRGEVHFDLARAH
+971 PCLRGEVYFDLARAH
-986 RCLGEEA
+986 RLLGERDEA
-993 EARSMAGLAVDG
+993 LAMAALAADS
-1005 YTAVGAVK
+1005 YAAVGAVK

-1018 RAWI
+1018 RAWT

>member
-59 MAVFGADTSQEDDAP
+59 MAVFGADTSQEDDAT

-156 YTMVPVPPV
+156 YTMLPVPPV

-177 VVTGEAAADGTDGA
+177 VVTGETAADGDGCA
-191 YAGSLMVDRGA
+191 DAGSLMVDRGA
-202 ERHRLRRTYHRVARE
+202 ERHRLRGIYHRVARE

-249 GPVAVFGSC
+249 RPVVVFGSC
-258 QSYGTDGNHG
+258 QSYGTDGNYG
-268 ALVEMLDALTRQ
+268 ALVEMLDALTRRA
-280 VPSCAELLRT
+280 PSCAELLRT

-295 AVLAALRDA
+295 GVLAALRDA

-325 RELLTAAA
+325 RELLGAAA
-333 AGSTLVVVWD
+333 RDPLVVVWD

-377 LTGREG
+377 LTGRDG
-383 PWSRE
+383 PWS
-388 GSGARESSGTA
+388 GT
-399 EGSGSQEADVIEVG
+399 ADVIEVG

-423 AFSLAGRGS
+423 AFSLAGHAS
-432 GDDEVELHGLDLA
+432 GDEVELHGLDLA
-445 GQVDRVAVYSAGNPL
+445 EQVDRVSLYSAGNPL

-489 IDRLPAPGRRLL
+489 IDRLPAAGRRLL

-521 PAPAAA
+521 PAPAEA

-538 ATAEEGGY
+538 ATAGEGGY

-592 GLRPDDAEL
+592 ELRPDDAEL
-601 PELARQAAGA
+601 PELAWQAAGA

-622 RDVPTAIGL
+622 RDLPTAIGL
-631 LGRALVLARGGPD
+631 LGRSLVLARGGPG
-644 RHRSVAAVRLSDALM
+644 RCRSVAAVRLSDALM

-670 VEEGAWRES
+670 VGEDAWPDP
-679 GSGAGSNAEAVA
+679 GSGAGS
-691 GPGSGTGYGPA
+691 GPGIRSGPGIGSGPA
-702 LLRVQRHL
+702 LVRVQRLL
-710 LAARLGKVTAADVAG
+710 LAARLGKVTAADVEG
-725 LRASLDGEGP
+725 LRAALDGEESQGA
-735 DPSARCRFEQLRMLV
+735 DGSALCRFEQVRMLI

-757 GAAEEAAC
+757 GAAEEAAS

-771 REVGDAYEED
+771 RDVGDAYEED

-830 ALTGDRNGA
+830 ALTGDRAGA
-839 RSALAEAESVVVQLR
+839 RTALAEAEAVVGQLR
-854 LTLGGVLV
+854 LTLGRVLV

-869 ASLDGEHAEAE
+869 ASLEGEHAEAE
-880 RRFRCAADA
+880 RRYRGAADA
-889 LEQAG
+889 LERAG

-912 RGRPDEAARRIAELL
+912 RDRPDEAARRIAELL
-927 ARRAEMD
+927 ARCAEMD

-947 GAAARGRAEPLRA
+947 GAAAQGRAEPVRA

-966 RAIDD
+966 RDLDD
-971 PCLRGEVHFDLARAH
+971 PCLRGEVCFDLARAH
-986 RCLGEEA
+986 RCLGEGA
-993 EARSMAGLAVDG
+993 AAGAMAGLAIDS
-1005 YTAVGAVK
+1005 YAAVGAVK

>member
-35 YYEICSAAVEEHGGV
+35 YYEICSVAVEEHGGV

-74 RALRAATRIRAEVR
+74 RALRTATRIRAEVR
-88 DLRTPATDAAPV
+88 GLRTPATGAAPV

-165 ALKGKAEPVPVL
+165 ALKGKSAPVPVL
-177 VVTGEAAADGTDGA
+177 VVTGEAAADG
-191 YAGSLMVDRGA
+191 AGENSLMVDRGA
-202 ERHRLRRTYHRVARE
+202 ERHRLRRIYHRVARD

-249 GPVAVFGSC
+249 TPVAVFGSC
-258 QSYGTDGNHG
+258 QAYGTAGNYG
-268 ALVEMLDALTRQ
+268 ALVEMLDALTRRA
-280 VPSCAELLRT
+280 PSCAELLRT
-290 DARIA
+290 DERIA
-295 AVLAALRDA
+295 GVLAALRDA

-333 AGSTLVVVWD
+333 RDPLVVVWD

-351 LLRLIGELMDGL
+351 LLGLIGELMDGL
-363 RDLPLLMVCVSRPE
+363 RELPLLMVCVSRPE
-377 LTGREG
+377 LAGREL
-383 PWSRE
+383 PWSPQAP
-388 GSGARESSGTA
+388 GAAPAPGPR
-399 EGSGSQEADVIEVG
+399 EADVIELG

-423 AFSLAGRGS
+423 AFSLAGPGS
-432 GDDEVELHGLDLA
+432 GGEVELHGLDLA
-445 GQVDRVAVYSAGNPL
+445 GQVDRVALYSAGNPL

-476 EVPPSITAMVGAM
+476 EVPPSITAMVGAL

-565 RVSWHRRL
+565 RVTWHRRL

-592 GLRPDDAEL
+592 GLRPDDPQL
-601 PELARQAAGA
+601 PGLAREAAGA
-611 LLGEGTVALRQ
+611 LLGEGTVALRR

-631 LGRALVLARGGPD
+631 LERALVLARGGPD
-644 RHRSVAAVRLSDALM
+644 RCRSVAAVRLSDALM

-670 VEEGAWRES
+670 VEESTWRDT
-679 GSGAGSNAEAVA
+679 GTAG
-691 GPGSGTGYGPA
+691 GTGTGAAPDTAPAPA
-702 LLRVQRHL
+702 LVRVQRL
-710 LAARLGKVTAADVAG
+710 LLVARRGRVSDADVEG
-725 LRASLDGEGP
+725 LRAVLDGEEP
-735 DPSARCRFEQLRMLV
+735 DRSALCRFEQLRMLI

-757 GAAEEAAC
+757 GEAEEAVS

-771 REVGDAYEED
+771 RAAADAYEED

-830 ALTGDRNGA
+830 ALTGDRSGA
-839 RSALAEAESVVVQLR
+839 RSALTEAESVVVQLR
-854 LTLGGVLV
+854 LTMGRVLV

-880 RRFRCAADA
+880 RRFGRAADA
-889 LEQAG
+889 LERAG

-900 TMRVQAARECAR
+900 TMRVQAARECGR
-912 RGRPDEAARRIAELL
+912 RDRPEEAARRIAELL
-927 ARRAEMD
+927 ARREEMD

-939 LCLSAAVL
+939 LCLTAAVL
-947 GAAARGRAEPLRA
+947 GAAARGRAEPVRAEVPAEVLRA

-966 RAIDD
+966 RDLDD
-971 PCLRGEVHFDLARAH
+971 PCLRGEVCFDLARAH
-986 RCLGEEA
+986 RLLGEGT
-993 EARSMAGLAVDG
+993 EARAMAGLAADS
-1005 YTAVGAVK
+1005 YAAVGAVK

-1018 RAWI
+1018 RAWMRAWR

>member
-74 RALRAATRIRAEVR
+74 RALRAALRIRAEVR

-156 YTMVPVPPV
+156 YTMLPVPPV

-177 VVTGEAAADGTDGA
+177 LVTGEAAADG
-191 YAGSLMVDRGA
+191 AGEDSLMVDRGA
-202 ERHRLRRTYHRVARE
+202 ERHRLRRIYHRVARE

-249 GPVAVFGSC
+249 RPVAVFGSC
-258 QSYGTDGNHG
+258 QSYGTAGNYG
-268 ALVEMLDALTRQ
+268 ALVEMLDALTRRA
-280 VPSCAELLRT
+280 PSCAELLRA
-290 DARIA
+290 DERIA
-295 AVLAALRDA
+295 GVLAALRDA

-333 AGSTLVVVWD
+333 RGPLVVVWD

-388 GSGARESSGTA
+388 VAGHRD
-399 EGSGSQEADVIEVG
+399 ADVIEVG

-423 AFSLAGRGS
+423 AVSLAGRGS
-432 GDDEVELHGLDLA
+432 GDEVELHGLDLA
-445 GQVDRVAVYSAGNPL
+445 EQVDRVALYSAGNPL

-521 PAPAAA
+521 PAPEAA
-527 VAELAGQRLFR
+527 VAELAGRQLFR
-538 ATAEEGGY
+538 ATQEEGGY

-578 SPGFHLEAATRLLG
+578 SPGFHLEAATRLLR

-631 LGRALVLARGGPD
+631 LGRAVVLARGGPD
-644 RHRSVAAVRLSDALM
+644 RCRSVAAVRLTDALM

-670 VEEGAWRES
+670 VEGGEWPGT
-679 GSGAGSNAEAVA
+679 GSGPV
-691 GPGSGTGYGPA
+691 PG
-702 LLRVQRHL
+702 LVRVQRHL
-710 LAARLGKVTAADVAG
+710 LAARLGKVAAADVEG
-725 LRASLDGEGP
+725 LRAALDDEES
-735 DPSARCRFEQLRMLV
+735 DRSARCRFEQLLMLI

-765 AALAHA
+765 AALDHA
-771 REVGDAYEED
+771 RGGGDAYEED

-830 ALTGDRNGA
+830 ALTGDRSGA
-839 RSALAEAESVVVQLR
+839 RSALTEAESVVLQLR
-854 LTLGGVLV
+854 LTMGRVLV

-869 ASLDGEHAEAE
+869 ASLDGEHGEAE
-880 RRFRCAADA
+880 RRYGRAADA

-912 RGRPDEAARRIAELL
+912 RDRTEEAARRIADLF
-927 ARRAEMD
+927 ARREEMD

-947 GAAARGRAEPLRA
+947 GAAAQGRAEPVRA

-966 RAIDD
+966 RNLDD
-971 PCLRGEVHFDLARAH
+971 PCLRGEVCFDLARAH
-986 RCLGEEA
+986 RYLGEDA
-993 EARSMAGLAVDG
+993 GARAMAGLAADS
-1005 YTAVGAVK
+1005 YAAVGAAK

-1018 RAWI
+1018 RAWM